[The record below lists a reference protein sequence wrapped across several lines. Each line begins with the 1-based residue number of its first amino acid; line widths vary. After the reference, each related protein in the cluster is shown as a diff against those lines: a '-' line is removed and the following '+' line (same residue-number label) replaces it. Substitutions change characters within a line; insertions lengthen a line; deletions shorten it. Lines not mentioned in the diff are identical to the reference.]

1 VILLK
6 LFATFFKIGLFSFG
20 GGYAMIP
27 LIQREVVTLH
37 QWLTLS
43 QFIDVI
49 AISQVTPG
57 PIAINAATFV
67 GYKAAGVWGSAA
79 ATTGVVMPSVLV
91 ILALTW
97 VFLRYRSLA
106 TVKAMF
112 TGIRPAVVALIVA
125 ATWSI
130 IPSSITNVSGV
141 IIAVVAFFA
150 IRRLKLDPILVLVLA
165 AVLGVLIFQ

>member
-1 VILLK
+1 MIVLK
-6 LFATFFKIGLFSFG
+6 LFLTFFKIGLFSFG

-27 LIQREVVTLH
+27 LIQREIVTIH
-37 QWLTLS
+37 RWLNLS

-67 GYKAAGVWGSAA
+67 GYKVAGVWGSAA

-91 ILALTW
+91 SLALTLA
-97 VFLRYRSLA
+97 FLRYRSLA
-106 TVKAMF
+106 VVKAMF

-125 ATWSI
+125 ATLSI
-130 IPSSITNVSGV
+130 LPSSITNFAGLLIALSAFLV
-141 IIAVVAFFA
+141 IRHF
-150 IRRLKLDPILVLVLA
+150 KLDPILALLSA
-165 AVLGVLIFQ
+165 AAIGILIA